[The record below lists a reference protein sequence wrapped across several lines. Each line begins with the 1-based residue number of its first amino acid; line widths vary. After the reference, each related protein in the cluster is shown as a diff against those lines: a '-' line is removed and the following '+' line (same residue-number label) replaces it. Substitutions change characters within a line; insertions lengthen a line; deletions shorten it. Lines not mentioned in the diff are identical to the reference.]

1 MFPCHGLAHHEAAAV
16 TLHPDGARE
25 SGPVSDG
32 VYRTFSSRH
41 SVLIWSGGTV
51 LINSVQPDSCF
62 VPLSFWPGGSN
73 DLWELLGLNMDT
85 LDSEGLL

>member
-25 SGPVSDG
+25 S
-32 VYRTFSSRH
+32 YRTFSSRGLRH